1 MNDLITDIRYALRA
15 LSKAPGFTLV
25 AVLTLALGIGANSAI
40 FSVLSGVVLRPLP
53 YAQPDQLVSV
63 ASKFPTLGFD
73 KFWISPPE
81 YLELQER
88 SRALAS
94 FGGYRTG
101 QVSIGGTATPMRV
114 TSAVATHELFT
125 TLGVAAML
133 GRPFNAEED
142 VPNGENV
149 VTLSHELW
157 QRAFAGDPQI
167 VGQSIQVNGNAARVT
182 GVMPPGFDVA
192 DAGVEVWI
200 PVAIDRANRQN
211 RGSHFLNVVARRA
224 PGVSFEQAEAE
235 MRTLVAQWS
244 SLNPDSHVPV
254 PDNHPVFLTD
264 LQEEMIG
271 GIRPALMLLLGA
283 VAFVLLIACANVAN
297 LLLARAETRQREVAV
312 RAAIGA
318 GRGRLLRQFLTEG
331 VVLAMIGGAV
341 GLALGYLGVRLLIA
355 TNPDGI
361 PRAEEIGLDPSVV
374 LFTFILTLVTGLLF
388 GLAPA
393 LNLTRRAMATALRDS
408 AGRTTAAGVR
418 LRVRRLLVVGEV
430 ALAVI
435 LVVGSALLLR
445 SFAELLRVDPG
456 FRAERLLTF
465 QIFLPG
471 ANYEDPIAQNAF
483 FERLLPSLRALPG
496 VTAASAMSGLP
507 PRRDVNANDFSFEG
521 LTATPE
527 GPAHNVDYYQF
538 VTRDYLE
545 TMEIPL
551 VAGRTFSGAD
561 EAEGAAT
568 VLVNERL
575 VRTFYSGMDPIG
587 QRVRPPGP
595 DIPWLT
601 IVGVVRDVKQG
612 GLDEETGTEVYFL
625 YPQVGRAVGFAP
637 RSMNVVVR
645 TAGDPLA
652 VASAVRGEVRTLD
665 ASLPVANLAS
675 MEDVLS
681 TSLARPRF
689 LTLLLGTFA
698 AVALALAAIG
708 TYGVMSYSV
717 AERRKEIGIRMALG
731 AQASSVLRMILR
743 QGVVTA
749 GLGIV
754 IGLLGA
760 FALSSMLQAML
771 FNISSTD
778 ATAFVV
784 APLTLSVVALIACYA
799 PALRATRV
807 DPAGVLKQ
815 D

>member
-15 LSKAPGFTLV
+15 LRKAPGFTLV

-125 TLGVAAML
+125 TLGIAAML

-211 RGSHFLNVVARRA
+211 RGSHFLDVVARRA

-254 PDNHPVFLTD
+254 PDNHPIFLTD

-331 VVLAMIGGAV
+331 VVLAMIGGAM

-361 PRAEEIGLDPSVV
+361 PRAEGIGLDPSVV

-471 ANYEDPIAQNAF
+471 ANYEDPVAQNAF

-507 PRRDVNANDFSFEG
+507 PRRDVNANDFNFEG

-595 DIPWLT
+595 DVPWLT
-601 IVGVVRDVKQG
+601 IVGVVSDVKQG

-625 YPQVGRAVGFAP
+625 YPQVGRLVGFAP

-645 TAGDPLA
+645 TSGDPLA
-652 VASAVRGEVRTLD
+652 LASAVRGEVRTLD

-689 LTLLLGTFA
+689 LTLLLGIFA
-698 AVALALAAIG
+698 AVALVLAAIG

-784 APLTLSVVALIACYA
+784 APLTLSIVALIACYA

>member
-15 LSKAPGFTLV
+15 LRKAPGFTLV

-167 VGQSIQVNGNAARVT
+167 VGQSIQVNGNATRVT

-200 PVAIDRANRQN
+200 PVRIDRANRQN
-211 RGSHFLNVVARRA
+211 RGSHFLHVVARRA
-224 PGVSFEQAEAE
+224 PGISFEQAEAE

-254 PDNHPVFLTD
+254 PDNHPIFLTD

-331 VVLAMIGGAV
+331 VVLAMIGGAI
-341 GLALGYLGVRLLIA
+341 GLALGYVGVRLLIA

-361 PRAEEIGLDPSVV
+361 PRAEGIGLDPSVV
-374 LFTFILTLVTGLLF
+374 LFTFVLTLVTGLLF

-393 LNLTRRAMATALRDS
+393 LNLSRRAMATALRDS

-445 SFAELLRVDPG
+445 SFAELLREDPG

-465 QIFLPG
+465 QVFLPG
-471 ANYEDPIAQNAF
+471 ANYEDPVAQNAF

-507 PRRDVNANDFSFEG
+507 PRRDVNANDFNFEG
-521 LTATPE
+521 LTATAE

-595 DIPWLT
+595 DVPWLT

-625 YPQVGRAVGFAP
+625 YPQVGRTVGFAP

-645 TAGDPLA
+645 TSGDPMSL
-652 VASAVRGEVRTLD
+652 ASAVRSEVRTLD

-689 LTLLLGTFA
+689 LTLLLGIFA

-778 ATAFVV
+778 PTAFVV

>member
-1 MNDLITDIRYALRA
+1 MNDLITDVRYALRA
-15 LSKAPGFTLV
+15 LRKAPGFTLV

-53 YAQPDQLVSV
+53 YAQPDRLVSV

-73 KFWISPPE
+73 EFWISPPE
-81 YLELQER
+81 YLELRER

-94 FGGYRTG
+94 LGGYRTG

-149 VTLSHELW
+149 VTLSHDLW

-167 VGQSIQVNGNAARVT
+167 VGQSIQVNGNASRVT

-254 PDNHPVFLTD
+254 PDNHPIFLTD
-264 LQEEMIG
+264 LREKMIG

-331 VVLAMIGGAV
+331 VVLAMIGGAT
-341 GLALGYLGVRLLIA
+341 GLALGYVGVRLLIA

-361 PRAEEIGLDPSVV
+361 PRAEGIGLDPGVV
-374 LFTFILTLVTGLLF
+374 LFTFALTLVTGLLF

-471 ANYEDPIAQNAF
+471 ANYENPVAQNAF
-483 FERLLPSLRALPG
+483 FERLLPNLQALPG
-496 VTAASAMSGLP
+496 VTAVSAMSGLP
-507 PRRDVNANDFSFEG
+507 PRRDVDANDFSFEG

-538 VTRDYLE
+538 VTRNYFE

-551 VAGRTFSGAD
+551 LSGRAFSGAD
-561 EAEGAAT
+561 EAEGATT

-587 QRVRPPGP
+587 QRVRPSGP
-595 DIPWLT
+595 DVPWLT

-652 VASAVRGEVRTLD
+652 LASAVRGEVRTLD

-675 MEDVLS
+675 MEEVLS

-689 LTLLLGTFA
+689 LTLLLGIFA
-698 AVALALAAIG
+698 AVALVLAAIG